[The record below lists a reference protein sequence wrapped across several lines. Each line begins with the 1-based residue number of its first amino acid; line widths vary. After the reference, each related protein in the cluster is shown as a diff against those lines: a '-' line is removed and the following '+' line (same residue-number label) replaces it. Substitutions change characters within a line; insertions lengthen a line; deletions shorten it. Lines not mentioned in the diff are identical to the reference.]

1 MKILYVAKKYNIFGN
16 PESDFSYAH
25 CNFYDTLTKMN
36 GGKYQVI
43 YFPFDEIIKK
53 EGKEKIQEK
62 LMEKVNEKNP
72 DLVFFIVSLIDTTVL
87 EVETIKSI
95 THKTKTL
102 NFFTDDYWQF
112 EKFSKYLALYL
123 TWVVTSDPKAPQ
135 KYHQLGFNNMIE
147 MQYACNHFIYKPFN
161 LEKIYDVSFVGY
173 PHGNRK
179 KIIQEIEKAGIKVNC
194 WGRGWPAGRI
204 SQEEMIR
211 IFSQSKINLNFA
223 KNSGILWKELASL
236 FFSRNYD
243 RSIKFNNPKY
253 FLSNLKSFKS
263 SMWQKVIKGRIFEI
277 LGCGGF
283 LITDYTDGLEK
294 YYQIDKEVVCYK
306 DIPELINKIKY
317 YLENEKER
325 EAIAAA
331 GYERTIREHTYEK
344 RFNKIFKT
352 TGLLN

>member
-1 MKILYVAKKYNIFGN
+1 MKVLYVAKKYNIFGN
-16 PESDFSYAH
+16 PESGFSYAH

-62 LMEKVNEKNP
+62 LMEKVNEENP
-72 DLVFFIVSLIDTTVL
+72 DLVFFIVSLIDTTAL

-112 EKFSKYLALYL
+112 EKFSKYLAPYL

-135 KYHQLGFNNMIE
+135 KYHQSGFNNIIE

-173 PHGNRK
+173 PHGNRE
-179 KIIQEIEKAGIKVNC
+179 KIIQEIKKAGIKVNC

-211 IFSQSKINLNFA
+211 IFSQSKINLNFS
-223 KNSGILWKELASL
+223 KNSGILWKELVSV

-243 RSIKFNNPKY
+243 KALRFNSPKKW
-253 FLSNLKSFKS
+253 LAVLKSLPS
-263 SMWQKVIKGRIFEI
+263 SVWQKAIKGRVFEI
-277 LGCGGF
+277 LGCGSF
-283 LITDYTDGLEK
+283 LLTDCLKDLKE
-294 YYQIDKEVVCYK
+294 YYQVGKEIICFQ
-306 DIPELINKIKY
+306 DTDDLIEKIKY
-317 YLENEKER
+317 YLANEKER
-325 EAIAAA
+325 EGIAKA
-331 GYERTIREHTYEK
+331 GFQRTLTEHTYEK
-344 RFNKIFKT
+344 RFNNIFGAM
-352 TGLLN
+352 GLC